1 MPGIVLAWLVGEGIL
16 TWRSFHDDHRP
27 PMPGQL
33 LAASGIFVML
43 GLLAEAQQARF
54 LAAALAWGFDIAAL
68 MNVLPQAVSGSKTGT
83 AATGTTQAP
92 GTASAGGR
100 G

>member
-16 TWRSFHDDHRP
+16 TYRSFKNDHRP
-27 PMPGQL
+27 PLPGQL

-43 GLLAEAQQARF
+43 ALLAEAQQARF
-54 LAAALAWGFDIAAL
+54 LAAALAWGFDVAAL
-68 MNVLPQAVSGSKTGT
+68 MNVLPEAVAGSST
-83 AATGTTQAP
+83 ASKSTGTTQAP
-92 GTASAGGR
+92 GTTTAGGR

>member
-16 TWRSFHDDHRP
+16 TYRSFKQDHRP
-27 PMPGQL
+27 PLPGQL
-33 LAASGIFVML
+33 LAASGIFIML

-54 LAAALAWGFDIAAL
+54 LAGALAWGFDVAAL
-68 MNVLPQAVSGSKTGT
+68 MNVLPQAVSG
-83 AATGTTQAP
+83 ATPKATSGTTQAP
-92 GTASAGGR
+92 GTVTAGGR